1 MHLDPTTLALQLVN
15 FLALVLLLRRF
26 LFRPVLAAI
35 DRREAVQTARR
46 RDAEGALADAQAA
59 RDAVAADRAALA
71 SDAAR
76 LWADAHEAAEAERRR
91 IMDAARQSADALRQ
105 AAADRIG
112 SERRQA
118 ETELTARAGE
128 LAVTL
133 TTRLLSDAQPEL
145 ADTIFATALTTEL
158 AGMQPD
164 RKAALLGLDGPITL
178 TIARPWPEERRQALL
193 SLLPPDRVEW
203 VVDPDLIAGV
213 ELSAPHNLIEH
224 SWRAALTAAREGLH
238 T

>member
-15 FLALVLLLRRF
+15 FLVLVLLLRRF

-35 DRREAVQTARR
+35 DRREAAQTARR
-46 RDAEGALADAQAA
+46 RDAEGALAEAQAA
-59 RDAVAADRAALA
+59 REAVAADRAALA

-76 LWADAHEAAEAERRR
+76 LRAEAHEAAEAERRR
-91 IMDAARQSADALRQ
+91 ILDAARQSADALRQ
-105 AAADRIG
+105 AAADRIN

-118 ETELTARAGE
+118 EAELTVRAGE

-133 TTRLLSDAQPEL
+133 TTRLLTDAQPEL
-145 ADTIFATALTTEL
+145 ADQIFATALTTDL
-158 AGMQPD
+158 SDMQPD

-178 TIARPWPEERRQALL
+178 TIARAWPNERRQALL
-193 SLLPPDRVEW
+193 SLLPSYRVEW

-213 ELSAPHNLIEH
+213 ELSAPHHLIDH
-224 SWRAALTAAREGLH
+224 SWRAALATAREGLQG
-238 T
+238 

>member
-35 DRREAVQTARR
+35 DRREAAQTAQR
-46 RDAEGALADAQAA
+46 RDAEGTLAEAQAA

-76 LWADAHEAAEAERRR
+76 LRADAHEAAEAERRR
-91 IMDAARQSADALRQ
+91 ILDAARQSADALRQ
-105 AAADRIG
+105 AAGDRIS

-118 ETELTARAGE
+118 EAELTVRAGE

-133 TTRLLSDAQPEL
+133 TQRLLTDAQPDV
-145 ADTIFATALTTEL
+145 ADQIFAAALTTEL
-158 AGMQPD
+158 TSMQPD

-193 SLLPPDRVEW
+193 SLLPPDRLEW

-224 SWRAALTAAREGLH
+224 SWRAALLTAREGLQA
-238 T
+238 